1 MLIKSTTS
9 TSLVSAAVAALFLAG
24 CGGGSDNG
32 GAAGGPGTESGG
44 LTTKTNHHENGAA
57 NSASTDGAANS
68 GSTQG
73 AQGAAGSTGG
83 AGSTTAANGHA
94 ANDAQVAG
102 HGSASG
108 NGNAGSDTSQTAQT
122 NGAITEAGISTELFE
137 KIISTQTA
145 YVRVGPHPL
154 PISGDYSAGQLAAQ
168 DVAQGAVVEHG
179 QWVETPEYP
188 NLISYQQPANGH
200 FVVNTWGSDRK
211 AQGHHADAK
220 IVTSHASFAFVFHK
234 GQNTIDR
241 RLTLQTD
248 AELKYGYHRDER
260 TGEEKYKE
268 TEKLQAAS
276 DKVIAHDGVVA
287 FNETIQEWRASNGAY
302 MSVSVERGDAPNE
315 VKFCTKL
322 SSGAQQHAGGD
333 KAGVQRTVCS
343 LWQVPANWTA
353 TQSLV
358 YHGSY
363 VMDGQNVVHYWK
375 TWPAKTK
382 PAQAGSS
389 DGTATAGNA
398 ATTGTAATGAAASA
412 AADAKTDETCQQV
425 ASSAAAADAAG
436 NGAASVSTT
445 DGHAAT
451 VAQQNG
457 GSQQQAGSQQ
467 HASAQ
472 SNHDASQQHAAAKP
486 GNETGAH
493 AGGATSNAHHGDH
506 GVVIQAHKQ

>member
-32 GAAGGPGTESGG
+32 GAAGDPGAESGG

-57 NSASTDGAANS
+57 NS
-68 GSTQG
+68 GSTNGTQ
-73 AQGAAGSTGG
+73 GSTSSTGTT
-83 AGSTTAANGHA
+83 GSTTAANSNA
-94 ANDAQVAG
+94 ANDAQAAG
-102 HGSASG
+102 HGSTSS
-108 NGNAGSDTSQTAQT
+108 NGNVDSGTSQTAQT

-137 KIISTQTA
+137 KIVSTQTA

-168 DVAQGAVVEHG
+168 DVAQGAVVEHA

-188 NLISYQQPANGH
+188 NLISYQQPTNGH

-234 GQNTIDR
+234 GQDAIDR

-248 AELKYGYHRDER
+248 AELKYGYHRDEK

-268 TEKLQAAS
+268 TEKLQAVS

-302 MSVSVERGDAPNE
+302 MSVSVERGDTANE

-322 SSGAQQHAGGD
+322 SSGAQHAHGD

-358 YHGSY
+358 YHGIY

-445 DGHAAT
+445 DGHAAA
-451 VAQQNG
+451 VA
-457 GSQQQAGSQQ
+457 QQQAGTQQ
-467 HASAQ
+467 
-472 SNHDASQQHAAAKP
+472 
-486 GNETGAH
+486 
-493 AGGATSNAHHGDH
+493 
-506 GVVIQAHKQ
+506 